1 MNREVFEAA
10 QAAYAKHEYIETLT
24 ILNDLIGETSAPEA
38 FVLLGEALEKLGLAT
53 EAAEAFKQ
61 AAEIDPDLG
70 QRHRLRA
77 AELYFTAGDD
87 DQVQLIG
94 MGLLKALPDD
104 PQLAFLLARSFRRTG
119 DSALV
124 DRVKHTLVSSDDK
137 DHLMLA
143 GELFAEE
150 ERDPAVLTLFRK
162 LAALQPDDP
171 YTQFKYMA
179 VARDFCDY
187 EALAALEERLATALA
202 NGDLSMTE
210 GETGYSNLL
219 HCGDERLNRLATNN
233 RDLAVKLSP
242 SQSRQRRM
250 RPHTWAQKIRVG
262 YLSSDLWDDHA
273 TMRLFQSVLEAHDRD
288 RFDVTL
294 YCYTPERFIGFDG
307 GNRQKWEPI
316 VSLRD
321 LTDPQAADLIR
332 ARGTDIL
339 VDLKG
344 HTGGSRANILNQMA
358 APVQVA
364 WLGFPGSTVNIDL
377 DYVIGDPIVLPNSSK
392 PHYHEKFC
400 RLPESYQP
408 NDPVYRALPP
418 ATSRAELGLPED
430 RFVFAAF
437 NTARKISLTTLDLWA
452 NILHEAE
459 NAILWLML
467 DGDVPRSNF
476 LKAMASRNVSPNQIV
491 FAPKTAY
498 PDHIARLQAADTGL
512 DTFPYNGHTTT
523 SDKLWAGLPVLTARG
538 TNFASRVSESLLN
551 AIGLSELVAETPADF
566 VEMAVRLA
574 NDPAAMAALKKTIA
588 ANRFTAPLFDAERFC
603 RHLETAYVMMTE
615 RARTGQP
622 PEHFDIPAMPSRTAP
637 FR

>member
-1 MNREVFEAA
+1 MNGEAFTA
-10 QAAYAKHEYIETLT
+10 ASAAYEQGDYIEALT
-24 ILNDLIGETSAPEA
+24 ILNDLIGHGTASEPR
-38 FVLLGEALEKLGLAT
+38 VLLGKTLEKLGLLS
-53 EAAEAFKQ
+53 EAAEAFQQ
-61 AAEIDPDLG
+61 AAGIDPLEA
-70 QRHRLRA
+70 QHNLIRA
-77 AELYFTAGDD
+77 ADLYFQAGDD
-87 DQVQLIG
+87 DNAQLIG
-94 MGLLKALPDD
+94 MGLLKTLPDN
-104 PQLAFLLARSFRRTG
+104 PALAFLLARSFRRTG
-119 DSALV
+119 ETALV
-124 DRVKHTLVSSDDK
+124 DRVKHTLVSSDEK

-187 EALAALEERLATALA
+187 EALAALEMRLATALA

-288 RFDVTL
+288 HFDVTL

-316 VSLRD
+316 VSMLK
-321 LTDPQAADLIR
+321 LSDPQAAAAIR

-339 VDLKG
+339 IDLKG
-344 HTGGSRANILNQMA
+344 HTGGSRSNILNQMA

-377 DYVIGDPIVLPNSSK
+377 DYVIGDPIVLPANSK

-418 ATSRAELGLPED
+418 ATSRADLGLPED
-430 RFVFAAF
+430 RVIFAAF
-437 NTARKISLTTLDLWA
+437 NTARKISLTTIDLWA
-452 NILHEAE
+452 EILRRAE
-459 NAILWLML
+459 NAVLWLML
-467 DGDVPRSNF
+467 DGDVPRTNF
-476 LKAMASRNVSPNQIV
+476 LKAMAVRNVSADRII

-498 PDHIARLQAADTGL
+498 PAHIARLQAADIGL

-538 TNFASRVSESLLN
+538 SNFASRVSESLLN

-566 VEMAVRLA
+566 VKMAVRLS
-574 NDPAAMAALKKTIA
+574 NDPAGTRALKEIIA
-588 ANRFTAPLFDAERFC
+588 TNRFTAPLFDAERFC
-603 RHLETAYVMMTE
+603 LHLEQAYLTMIE
-615 RARTGQP
+615 RVKTGQP
-622 PEHFDIPAMPSRTAP
+622 PEHFDVPAMPVRTAP

>member
-1 MNREVFEAA
+1 MNRTVFEAA
-10 QAAYAKHEYIETLT
+10 QAAYAKNDYIDTLT
-24 ILNDLIGETSAPEA
+24 ILNDLIGHTGTPEA
-38 FVLLGEALEKLGLAT
+38 FVLLGETLEKLGLFS
-53 EAAEAFKQ
+53 EAAEAYRQ
-61 AAEIDPDLG
+61 AATHEPSAASRYL
-70 QRHRLRA
+70 LRA
-77 AELYFTAGDD
+77 AELYFSAGDD
-87 DQVQLIG
+87 DQAQLIG
-94 MGLLKALPDD
+94 MGLLKTLPEDQD
-104 PQLAFLLARSFRRTG
+104 LAFVLARSLRRTG
-119 DSALV
+119 DDTLV
-124 DRVKHTLVSSDDK
+124 HHVKHTLVSSDDRE
-137 DHLMLA
+137 HLMLA
-143 GELFAEE
+143 GEIFAEE

-187 EALAALEERLATALA
+187 EALAALEQHLAAETARG
-202 NGDLSMTE
+202 NLSMTE

-242 SQSRQRRM
+242 GQSRQRRM
-250 RPHTWAQKIRVG
+250 RPHKWAQKIRIG

-316 VSLRD
+316 VSLLD

-332 ARGTDIL
+332 SRGTDIL

-344 HTGGSRANILNQMA
+344 HTGGSRANILNQMT

-377 DYVIGDPIVLPNSSK
+377 DYVIGDPVVLPNSSK

-400 RLPESYQP
+400 RLPECYQP

-418 ATSRAELGLPED
+418 ATSRADLGLPDD
-430 RFVFAAF
+430 RFIFGAF
-437 NTARKISLTTLDLWA
+437 NTARKISLATVDLWA
-452 NILHEAE
+452 DILRNAKK
-459 NAILWLML
+459 AILWLML
-467 DGDVPRSNF
+467 DGEVPRANF
-476 LKAMASRNVSPNQIV
+476 LKAMAKRSVSPDQII

-498 PDHIARLQAADTGL
+498 PAHIARLQAADVGL

-523 SDKLWAGLPVLTARG
+523 SDKLWAGLPVLTMRG
-538 TNFASRVSESLLN
+538 SNFASRVSESLLN

-566 VEMAVRLA
+566 VKMAVQLA
-574 NDPAAMAALKKTIA
+574 GDPAATEALKKTIA

-603 RHLETAYVMMTE
+603 RHLETAYEMMAE
-615 RARTGQP
+615 RAKTGQA
-622 PEHFDIPAMPSRTAP
+622 PEHFDVPAMPSRSTP